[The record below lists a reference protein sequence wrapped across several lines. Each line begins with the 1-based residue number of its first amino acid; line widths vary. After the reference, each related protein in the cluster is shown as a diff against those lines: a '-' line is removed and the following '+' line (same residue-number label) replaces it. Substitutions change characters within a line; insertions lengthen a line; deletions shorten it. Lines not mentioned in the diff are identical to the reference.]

1 MSTHRSQILMPGCI
15 DWTRLAIEVEV
26 LFNHQPFIDVSVFCW
41 LQIFLE
47 CPLIYMFNIL
57 NFPLLTTMHIK
68 IWRLIPLV
76 MEKWFYC
83 QYGTSTCRMVNCFHL
98 MNAFTDRINVL
109 KFIFWQMY
117 HIKWNCQLEYH
128 VQPIYADLPHVL
140 GKDINLSGSW

>member
-1 MSTHRSQILMPGCI
+1 MIEQDWLLKLKYCLIINPSLMFQFLLAANLFRMSI
-15 DWTRLAIEVEV
+15 DLHVQHPELSI
-26 LFNHQPFIDVSVFCW
+26 
-41 LQIFLE
+41 
-47 CPLIYMFNIL
+47 
-57 NFPLLTTMHIK
+57 LLTTMHIK

-128 VQPIYADLPHVL
+128 SQFMLICHMFWVKTLT
-140 GKDINLSGSW
+140 

>member
-1 MSTHRSQILMPGCI
+1 
-15 DWTRLAIEVEV
+15 
-26 LFNHQPFIDVSVFCW
+26 
-41 LQIFLE
+41 
-47 CPLIYMFNIL
+47 MFNIL

-128 VQPIYADLPHVL
+128 SQFMLICHMFWVKTLTEVVHGNKIIQNFYITWCVDQKLGPKIYWVNEVQALVYFHLEC
-140 GKDINLSGSW
+140 